1 MLKTTTAMNTTLRCF
16 VGRAAARTSVHSHH
30 LTSKSQQQLAFV
42 SSLHSPSTSAWL
54 SSNYSAR
61 SFSAAAT
68 GQAPEIKLYQYHICP
83 FCNITKSVLS
93 YAKLDYE
100 KVEVNP
106 LTKQEL
112 KPWSGDY
119 KKVPIAVI
127 DEEQV
132 NGSEQIIDALL
143 DTQYVQQFLQS
154 RWNDEASDKDA
165 MTMQQFQ
172 NSENS
177 QKWMRYAVDDLAAL
191 LYPNICGTL
200 GDSYDAFSYVKN
212 VDSFTGGQKISIQM
226 LGSLAMYFAA
236 SRVKSKRNITDEKK
250 ALKEALDKFEHEGL
264 DNGKL
269 SFCSGVSTPY
279 LGDLAVFGVLYS
291 VNGLQAH
298 TDSIQLRGG
307 AVKEWYDRMH
317 LSVMGEKAQHQI
329 KLGVTCD

>member
-1 MLKTTTAMNTTLRCF
+1 MNTTITRF
-16 VGRAAARTSVHSHH
+16 VGRSARISVHNH
-30 LTSKSQQQLAFV
+30 KKQQQLAFV
-42 SSLHSPSTSAWL
+42 SALQSPSFTWTSIHFPA
-54 SSNYSAR
+54 AR
-61 SFSAAAT
+61 TFSAAST

-112 KPWSGDY
+112 KPWAGDY

-143 DTQYVQQFLQS
+143 STPYVQQYLQN
-154 RWNDEASDKDA
+154 RWNDESSDKGDI

-200 GDSYDAFSYVKN
+200 GDSYDAFSYVKS
-212 VDSFTGGQKISIQM
+212 VESFTAGQKMSIQM

-250 ALKEALDKFEHEGL
+250 ALEEALDKFEEEGL
-264 DNGKL
+264 DNGNL
-269 SFCSGVSTPY
+269 SFCSGASTPD

-298 TDSIQLRGG
+298 TDSIHFRGG
-307 AVKEWYDRMH
+307 PVKEWYDRMH
-317 LSVMGEKAQHQI
+317 LSVMGEKAQHPI

>member
-1 MLKTTTAMNTTLRCF
+1 MNATLRTF
-16 VGRAAARTSVHSHH
+16 VAGRTARTSLHSH
-30 LTSKSQQQLAFV
+30 LTSKAKQQLAFNL
-42 SSLHSPSTSAWL
+42 SSLHQSQSTLTWL
-54 SSNYSAR
+54 SSNYCSAAR
-61 SFSAAAT
+61 SFSVSAT
-68 GQAPEIKLYQYHICP
+68 SAQAPDIRLYQYHICP

-132 NGSEQIIDALL
+132 NGSEQIIDALIQ
-143 DTQYVQQFLQS
+143 TEHVQQYLQS
-154 RWNDEASDKDA
+154 RWNDESSDKDDV

-177 QKWMRYAVDDLAAL
+177 QKWMRFAVDDLAAL

-212 VDSFTGGQKISIQM
+212 VDSFTGGQKLSIQM

-236 SRVKSKRNITDEKK
+236 SRVKSKRNVTDEKK
-250 ALKEALDKFEHEGL
+250 ALKEALDQFEHEGL
-264 DNGKL
+264 DDGKL
-269 SFCSGVSTPY
+269 SFCSGVSTPD

-307 AVKEWYDRMH
+307 PVKEWYDKMH
-317 LSVMGEKAQHQI
+317 LAVMDDKAQHQI

>member
-1 MLKTTTAMNTTLRCF
+1 MNTTITLRCF
-16 VGRAAARTSVHSHH
+16 VGRAAARTSVRHHH
-30 LTSKSQQQLAFV
+30 LTSKTQQQQLTFV
-42 SSLHSPSTSAWL
+42 SSIA
-54 SSNYSAR
+54 AR
-61 SFSAAAT
+61 SFSAASPP
-68 GQAPEIKLYQYHICP
+68 GQAPDIRLYQYHICP

-93 YAKLDYE
+93 YAKLEYE

-132 NGSEQIIDALL
+132 NGSEQIIVALL
-143 DTQYVQQFLQS
+143 NTPYVQQYLQS
-154 RWNDEASDKDA
+154 RWNDEANSDQDSINTTA
-165 MTMQQFQ
+165 IMTMQQFQ
-172 NSENS
+172 NSEIS

-191 LYPNICGTL
+191 LYPNICGTR
-200 GDSYDAFSYVKN
+200 GESYDAFSYVKN
-212 VDSFTGGQKISIQM
+212 VDSFTAGQKMSIQL

-236 SRVKSKRNITDEKK
+236 SRVKSKRKITDEKK
-250 ALKEALDKFEHEGL
+250 ALKEALDTFEQEGL
-264 DNGKL
+264 ENGKL
-269 SFCSGVSTPY
+269 SFCSGVSTPD

-307 AVKEWYDRMH
+307 SVKEWYDRMH
-317 LSVMGEKAQHQI
+317 LSVMGELDRCH
-329 KLGVTCD
+329 L

>member
-1 MLKTTTAMNTTLRCF
+1 MNTTLRTF
-16 VGRAAARTSVHSHH
+16 VVGRTAARASVHNHH
-30 LTSKSQQQLAFV
+30 LMSKAAFNS
-42 SSLHSPSTSAWL
+42 SSLQQSQSTLTWL
-54 SSNYSAR
+54 SSNYCSAAR
-61 SFSAAAT
+61 SFSVSAT
-68 GQAPEIKLYQYHICP
+68 SGQAPDIRLYQYHICP

-106 LTKQEL
+106 LTKQQL

-143 DTQYVQQFLQS
+143 QTEHVQQYLQS
-154 RWNDEASDKDA
+154 RWNDESSNKDDDV

-177 QKWMRYAVDDLAAL
+177 QKWMRFAVDDLAAL

-212 VDSFTGGQKISIQM
+212 VDSFTGGQKFSIQM

-250 ALKEALDKFEHEGL
+250 ALKEALDQFEHDGL
-264 DNGKL
+264 DDGKL
-269 SFCSGVSTPY
+269 SFCSGVSTPD
-279 LGDLAVFGVLYS
+279 LGDLAMFGVLYS

-317 LSVMGEKAQHQI
+317 LAVMGDKAQHQI

>member
-1 MLKTTTAMNTTLRCF
+1 MNTTMRSF
-16 VGRAAARTSVHSHH
+16 VGRSARISVHSSYHN
-30 LTSKSQQQLAFV
+30 LTSKKQQQLAFV
-42 SSLHSPSTSAWL
+42 SALQSPSWSLTSSHFPA
-54 SSNYSAR
+54 AR
-61 SFSAAAT
+61 SFSAAST

-143 DTQYVQQFLQS
+143 NTPYVQQFLQ
-154 RWNDEASDKDA
+154 RRLNDETSGKDA

-177 QKWMRYAVDDLAAL
+177 RKWMRYAVDDLAAL

-212 VDSFTGGQKISIQM
+212 VDSFTGGQKLSIQM

-250 ALKEALDKFEHEGL
+250 ALEEALDKFEDEGL

-269 SFCSGVSTPY
+269 SFCSGASTPD

-298 TDSIQLRGG
+298 TYSIQLRGG
-307 AVKEWYDRMH
+307 PVKEWYDRMH

>member
-1 MLKTTTAMNTTLRCF
+1 MNTTLRSF
-16 VGRAAARTSVHSHH
+16 VGHRISVHSHY
-30 LTSKSQQQLAFV
+30 LTSKKQQQLAFV
-42 SSLHSPSTSAWL
+42 SALQSPSWTWT
-54 SSNYSAR
+54 SSNFSAAR
-61 SFSAAAT
+61 SFSAAST
-68 GQAPEIKLYQYHICP
+68 GQAPDIRLYQYHICP

-132 NGSEQIIDALL
+132 NGSEQIIEALL
-143 DTQYVQQFLQS
+143 NTPYVQQYLKS
-154 RWNDEASDKDA
+154 RWNDETSDKDA
-165 MTMQQFQ
+165 IMTMQQFQ

-200 GDSYDAFSYVKN
+200 GDSYNAFSYVKG
-212 VDSFTGGQKISIQM
+212 VDSFTAGQKLSIQM

-250 ALKEALDKFEHEGL
+250 ALEEALDKFEDEGL
-264 DNGKL
+264 DSGKL
-269 SFCSGVSTPY
+269 SFCSGASTPD

-307 AVKEWYDRMH
+307 PVKEWYDRMH

>member
-1 MLKTTTAMNTTLRCF
+1 MSK
-16 VGRAAARTSVHSHH
+16 AAFNS
-30 LTSKSQQQLAFV
+30 
-42 SSLHSPSTSAWL
+42 SSLQQSQSTLTWL
-54 SSNYSAR
+54 SSNYCSAAR
-61 SFSAAAT
+61 SFSVSAT
-68 GQAPEIKLYQYHICP
+68 SGQAPDIRLYQYHICP

-132 NGSEQIIDALL
+132 NGSEQIINALL
-143 DTQYVQQFLQS
+143 ETEHVQQYLQS
-154 RWNDEASDKDA
+154 RWNDESSDKNDV

-177 QKWMRYAVDDLAAL
+177 QKWMRFAVDDLAAL

-212 VDSFTGGQKISIQM
+212 VDSFTGGQKLSIQM

-250 ALKEALDKFEHEGL
+250 ALKEALDQLEHEGL
-264 DNGKL
+264 DDGKL
-269 SFCSGVSTPY
+269 SFCSGVSTPD

-307 AVKEWYDRMH
+307 PVKEWYDRMH
-317 LSVMGEKAQHQI
+317 LAVMGDKAQH
-329 KLGVTCD
+329 

>member
-1 MLKTTTAMNTTLRCF
+1 MNHTLRCF
-16 VGRAAARTSVHSHH
+16 AGRAVARISVHSHC
-30 LTSKSQQQLAFV
+30 LTSKNQKQLAFV
-42 SSLHSPSTSAWL
+42 SLLPFSSTWL
-54 SSNYSAR
+54 TNNYSASR
-61 SFSAAAT
+61 SFSAST
-68 GQAPEIKLYQYHICP
+68 GQAPDIKLYQYHICP

-93 YAKLDYE
+93 YAKLEYE

-106 LTKQEL
+106 LTKHEL

-143 DTQYVQQFLQS
+143 NTQYVQHFLQS
-154 RWNDEASDKDA
+154 RWNDETSDKDA
-165 MTMQQFQ
+165 TTAIMTMQQFQ

-212 VDSFTGGQKISIQM
+212 VDSFTGGQKLSIQL

-250 ALKEALDKFEHEGL
+250 ALQEALDKFEAEGL

-269 SFCSGVSTPY
+269 SFCSGLATPD

-291 VNGLQAH
+291 VNGLKAH

-307 AVKEWYDRMH
+307 PVKEWYDRMH

>member
-1 MLKTTTAMNTTLRCF
+1 MTMRCF
-16 VGRAAARTSVHSHH
+16 VAGTSVHSHR
-30 LTSKSQQQLAFV
+30 LTSKNLQQRAFV
-42 SSLHSPSTSAWL
+42 SSSSRLANNYL
-54 SSNYSAR
+54 SSR
-61 SFSAAAT
+61 SFSASI
-68 GQAPEIKLYQYHICP
+68 GQAPDIKLYQYHICP

-93 YAKLDYE
+93 HSKLDYE

-112 KPWSGDY
+112 KQLSGDY

-132 NGSEQIIDALL
+132 NGSENIIDALL
-143 DTQYVQQFLQS
+143 NTQYVQQCLQS
-154 RWNDEASDKDA
+154 RWNDETNNQVATTAA
-165 MTMQQFQ
+165 MTIQQFQ

-191 LYPNICGTL
+191 LYPNICGSL

-212 VDSFTGGQKISIQM
+212 VDSFTAGQKLSIQL

-250 ALKEALDKFEHEGL
+250 ALKEALDKFEQEGL
-264 DNGKL
+264 DDGKL
-269 SFCSGVSTPY
+269 SFCSGLSAPD

-291 VNGLQAH
+291 VNGLKAH
-298 TDSIQLRGG
+298 ADSIQLRGG
-307 AVKEWYDRMH
+307 PVKEWYDRMH
-317 LSVMGEKAQHQI
+317 LSVMGDKSQHQI

>member
-1 MLKTTTAMNTTLRCF
+1 MNATTTLRTF
-16 VGRAAARTSVHSHH
+16 VGRTAARTSVHSDH
-30 LTSKSQQQLAFV
+30 LASKAQQQLAFS
-42 SSLHSPSTSAWL
+42 SSLQSPSTLTWL
-54 SSNYSAR
+54 SSSYSAAR
-61 SFSAAAT
+61 SFSVASTT
-68 GQAPEIKLYQYHICP
+68 GQAPDIRLYQYHICP

-100 KVEVNP
+100 RVEVNP

-143 DTQYVQQFLQS
+143 NTEHVQQYLQS
-154 RWNDEASDKDA
+154 RWNDETETSDKDV

-212 VDSFTGGQKISIQM
+212 VDSFSGGQKLSIQM

-236 SRVKSKRNITDEKK
+236 SRVKAKRNITDEKK

-264 DNGKL
+264 DDGKL
-269 SFCSGVSTPY
+269 SFCSGVSTPD
-279 LGDLAVFGVLYS
+279 LGDLAVFGVLHS

-307 AVKEWYDRMH
+307 PVKEWYDRMH
-317 LSVMGEKAQHQI
+317 LTVMGDKAQHQI